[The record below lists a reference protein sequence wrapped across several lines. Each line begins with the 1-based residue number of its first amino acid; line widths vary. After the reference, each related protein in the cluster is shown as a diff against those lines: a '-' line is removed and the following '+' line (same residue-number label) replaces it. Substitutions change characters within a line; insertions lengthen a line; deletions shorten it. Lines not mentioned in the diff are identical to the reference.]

1 MRHLDHEAAEAQ
13 VGSVGDV
20 ESGVVGV
27 LAFVLQP
34 HVHHHPLPVALDDAQ
49 RARRPAAAAAAM
61 LAAESAARLHGL
73 SAELTARQKQSMWA
87 SLSLSL

>member
-49 RARRPAAAAAAM
+49 RARRLTAAAAV

>member
-49 RARRPAAAAAAM
+49 RARRPAAAAAV

>member
-49 RARRPAAAAAAM
+49 RARRPAATAAV

-87 SLSLSL
+87 SLSHSL

>member
-49 RARRPAAAAAAM
+49 RARRPAAAAV